1 MRIEVR
7 EKYPIDGDIDPDY
20 LETLRNLK
28 QEPPDRKWAYRRTM
42 ILVDQIE
49 RPVEIPG
56 NKRECQLYFWSGE
69 AMTIRENYD
78 DFCVK
83 LHDLEEQMLIE
94 QELIQYEID
103 QAASKQQD

>member
-20 LETLRNLK
+20 EETLRNLK
-28 QEPPDRKWAYRRTM
+28 IAPPDRKWGYRRTM

-56 NKRECQLYFWSGE
+56 NKKECLIYLWSGDE
-69 AMTIRENYD
+69 LTIRENYD
-78 DFCVK
+78 DFCLK
-83 LHDLEEQMLIE
+83 LHDIEEQMLVE
-94 QELIQYEID
+94 QELLRYEID
-103 QAASKQQD
+103 QTASQKEE